1 MMMQN
6 YHKYFSLWLFILKS
20 VKTPQNLTSFSNEKE
35 KMEYQLFIQ
44 VYRKRI

>member
-20 VKTPQNLTSFSNEKE
+20 VKT
-35 KMEYQLFIQ
+35 LFYAK
-44 VYRKRI
+44 VK